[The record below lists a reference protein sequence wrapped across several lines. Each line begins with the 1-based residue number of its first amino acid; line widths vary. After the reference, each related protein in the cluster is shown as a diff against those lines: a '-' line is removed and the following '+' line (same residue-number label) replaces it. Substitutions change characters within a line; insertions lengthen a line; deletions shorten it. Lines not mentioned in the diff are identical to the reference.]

1 MLTDN
6 SSLSLVTDSLRA
18 VKFDADGKVLKH
30 HGHEDD
36 VDHKLETRAIHTMNL
51 TTVQTWS

>member
-1 MLTDN
+1 MLTDK

-18 VKFDADGKVLKH
+18 VKFDTGGKVLKH

-36 VDHKLETRAIHTMNL
+36 VDHRDSKRVRYT
-51 TTVQTWS
+51 Q